1 MNVTQV
7 TRGSHGKATIQWA
20 ETLLLSGEAPAD
32 VARLTGIK
40 PGYARKIKYRLF
52 SGEKADLL
60 QPARE
65 HDSEVIRDFVALKKV
80 TELETPVTNVTET
93 VKVTGRI
100 FGTLDAVFYV
110 TTATACAGFVTAL
123 HWWAA
128 PVSLVYALILIDAL
142 RMAKD
147 PTIQKTAERGQNA
160 VFVLEIFVAMPAH
173 IMLFNWAIWQNYKSL
188 PFEILHRVQNGE
200 LVRENADKPFYVGCF
215 LAALLCAAALY
226 SVDTTIRITR
236 ERVKNL
242 AR

>member
-1 MNVTQV
+1 MKQATATAKEYTETQKAWAVALYRTNVPSSEVEKQTGV
-7 TRGSHGKATIQWA
+7 KANYVR
-20 ETLLLSGEAPAD
+20 TLSKRLGDD
-32 VARLTGIK
+32 V
-40 PGYARKIKYRLF
+40 
-52 SGEKADLL
+52 EKAQAVDIA
-60 QPARE
+60 PVSPVSIHETRAP
-65 HDSEVIRDFVALKKV
+65 IV
-80 TELETPVTNVTET
+80 TEKRETSRFN
-93 VKVTGRI
+93 
-100 FGTLDAVFYV
+100 FGILDAVFYV

-142 RMAKD
+142 KMAKD

-242 AR
+242 AK

>member
-1 MNVTQV
+1 MATVKEYTETQKAWAVALYRTNVP
-7 TRGSHGKATIQWA
+7 S
-20 ETLLLSGEAPAD
+20 
-32 VARLTGIK
+32 
-40 PGYARKIKYRLF
+40 
-52 SGEKADLL
+52 
-60 QPARE
+60 
-65 HDSEVIRDFVALKKV
+65 SEVEKQTGVKANYVRTLSKRLGDDVEKVQAVDIAPVSPVSITETRAPIV
-80 TELETPVTNVTET
+80 TEKRETSRFN
-93 VKVTGRI
+93 
-100 FGTLDAVFYV
+100 FGILDAVFYV

-142 RMAKD
+142 KMAKD

-242 AR
+242 AK